1 MAKVVIYTT
10 AYCPYCDMAKALLTR
25 KQAAYENVDVSN
37 DAEKRAWL
45 AQVTG
50 QRTVPQIF
58 INDKPIGGFDEL
70 SALQRTGKLDPLLAE
85 PEV

>member
-10 AYCPYCDMAKALLTR
+10 AYCPYCDMAKALFLR
-25 KQAAYENVDVSN
+25 KQVAFENVDVTS

-45 AQVTG
+45 AETTG

-70 SALQRTGKLDPLLAE
+70 SALQRTGKLDPLLSE
-85 PEV
+85 PGA

>member
-1 MAKVVIYTT
+1 MVKVVIYTT
-10 AYCPYCDMAKALLTR
+10 AQCPYCDMAKALLAR
-25 KQAAYENVDVSN
+25 KQAVFENVDVTS
-37 DAEKRAWL
+37 DAEKRVWL
-45 AQVTG
+45 AETTG

-70 SALQRTGKLDPLLAE
+70 AALQRTGKLDPLLAE